1 MKKYVHFAF
10 RFILSKYKYNP
21 IEDKEKEEIYNF
33 YLNNEEKSD
42 YDKSIIKIAYNIYK
56 ANIYEAFS
64 EYKKIKYQITNI
76 SILESMFVEIFSL
89 LEKRNFEK
97 FPSIDNKELADEAEL
112 VYRLGCDR
120 VGLLLGLAYYQG
132 NHNDFSMTHSYT
144 IAKNRFFD
152 RNYKKAY
159 EYINKLYEE
168 YGGNK
173 KEYYQK
179 VLEEIKNK
187 L

>member
-1 MKKYVHFAF
+1 
-10 RFILSKYKYNP
+10 
-21 IEDKEKEEIYNF
+21 
-33 YLNNEEKSD
+33 
-42 YDKSIIKIAYNIYK
+42 
-56 ANIYEAFS
+56 
-64 EYKKIKYQITNI
+64 
-76 SILESMFVEIFSL
+76 MFVEIFSL

-97 FPSIDNKELADEAEL
+97 FSSIDNKELADEAQL
-112 VYRLGCDR
+112 VYKLGCDR
-120 VGLLLGLAYYQG
+120 VGLLLGLAYYKG

-144 IAKNRFFD
+144 IAENRFFD

-159 EYINKLYEE
+159 EYISKLYEE